1 VMATPT
7 FSRLYVTPHLGIAYA
22 PTWLFAKEFASGA
35 LRHLFKEYALPKPIY
50 ALRPGGRR
58 LAAKVRAFIDFME
71 EVLARELSAAVSRTA
86 RRRS

>member
-1 VMATPT
+1 V
-7 FSRLYVTPHLGIAYA
+7 RGIANA

-58 LAAKVRAFIDFME
+58 LATKVRVFIDFME
-71 EVLARELSAAVSRTA
+71 EVLTRELSAAVS
-86 RRRS
+86 